1 MHDVLLWFF
10 PSETQLNALT
20 KSGLLRGT
28 LSASEQLALIS
39 GTDKIEEA
47 CRDAKHVQ
55 VKSLPIE
62 TDFKCSLTVAGLEL
76 RNSARVLVP
85 HFRGKHFWRSSSKTR
100 GVCLSLLLSLKRG
113 VGHSNVLVRLIIPA
127 FSVCFLF
134 YRYLRDDFDEDRLR
148 MWNIF
153 WHHEFSHK
161 KFF

>member
-1 MHDVLLWFF
+1 MHDILLWLS

-62 TDFKCSLTVAGLEL
+62 TVFKCSLNAVFWSLWFEVKNWKFARGGGDRDIVLNASSLQKERLKWNQLKACVRKGSNL
-76 RNSARVLVP
+76 RHAIW
-85 HFRGKHFWRSSSKTR
+85 F
-100 GVCLSLLLSLKRG
+100 
-113 VGHSNVLVRLIIPA
+113 
-127 FSVCFLF
+127 
-134 YRYLRDDFDEDRLR
+134 
-148 MWNIF
+148 
-153 WHHEFSHK
+153 
-161 KFF
+161 